1 MAPRKKAKQDVE
13 TEVLLSCARRCALCY
28 YLNNDLREK
37 VGQVAHIDQ
46 DPSHSTE
53 DNLIFLCMEHHT
65 LYDSKTS
72 QHKNYTAGEL
82 REMKTVLLGAIAAK
96 EHFKQPEAPK
106 IIRRKKPKLNV
117 VYTIGQAVWSIGGQM
132 QPSGKMKK
140 LMQISFWATF
150 TTDGDEPVLILE
162 AYPEGTDP
170 ILSATMHR
178 IEPRRLNRIMI
189 SAFVLPILGTVG
201 DPLKTRFVLKDQY
214 GREYKTP
221 KTEFRFI
228 SSGIEKQP
236 D

>member
-1 MAPRKKAKQDVE
+1 MASRKKVKRDIE
-13 TEVLLSCARRCALCY
+13 TEILLRCARRCALCY

-53 DNLIFLCMEHHT
+53 DNLVFLCMEHHT

-82 REMKTVLLGAIAAK
+82 REMKTVILGAIAAK

-117 VYTIGQAVWSIGGQM
+117 VYTIGQAAWSIGGQM
-132 QPSGKMKK
+132 QPTGRMKK
-140 LMQISFWATF
+140 MMQISFWAIF
-150 TTDGDEPVLILE
+150 TTDGDEPVLVLE
-162 AYPEGTDP
+162 AYPEGTNP
-170 ILSATMHR
+170 ILSATVHR
-178 IEPRRLNRIMI
+178 IEPKRLNRIMV

-201 DPLKTRFVLKDQY
+201 EPLKVRFILKDQY
-214 GREYKTP
+214 GQEYKTP

-228 SSGIEKQP
+228 SSGIEKQL